1 MRDEPL
7 LTGDRNEVL
16 RAIRHVRNRWRL
28 RLALRGVAVLVAA
41 ALGTLLAS
49 SFGLELFR
57 FDPAAIIGFR
67 VVTYVALL
75 AFGWWL
81 FIRPVSRRVSDE
93 RVALYIEEHAPE
105 LQATVLSAVEES
117 RKGARERAV
126 DHSPELVRRLIES
139 AVRQI
144 RDIDMGRRVETGQ
157 LRRSTGMLATA
168 GLVALLLFTFGPDY
182 LRHGINALLT
192 PMGNV
197 QAASP
202 YSIEVLPGDAT
213 VARGADQAV
222 TARLVGFEAEEVNL
236 LMRGSG
242 DAFDRLPLIPVVTED
257 GAVEPGQFEV
267 LLFDLQE
274 PIDYFVESI
283 GVESPAYRLD
293 VIELPYA
300 ERIELEYH
308 FPEYTGL
315 EPRTVDDGGDIAVLQ
330 GTEVRL
336 RAVPTMGTTGGQLV
350 FDDDDDQRFDLS
362 LEDDGTLTASFMV
375 EEEGFYRVDLVAPAG
390 NLVTASPQYTID
402 VLTDQPPSAMFIRPG
417 RDTTASAIEEVFIEA
432 RADDDFGL
440 HSLDLV
446 YSVNG
451 GPEESVSLFDGGG
464 NPLREVSAGHTFFFE
479 ELELEPGDFLSYYAR
494 ATDRNL
500 LQQGAD
506 VKSDLFFVQ
515 IRRYNQDYRMQPSQG
530 GAGGA
535 GGMGGADA
543 RELSK
548 AQREIISATFNLI
561 RDREQYDAEEF
572 EENVVFL
579 TLAQGRLREQVET
592 LVRRMNSRVM
602 PADPAFRTI
611 QEILPRAA
619 ESMREAENELQ
630 EQDADGALP
639 PEQRA
644 LQHLQRA
651 EEAYEEVMVTMG
663 GGGGGGGGGGR
674 QAAEDLADLFEL
686 ELDKMRNQYETLQR
700 AGQQQA
706 DDTIDELMERLREL
720 ARRQEREAERQR
732 RRARG
737 QQSTQG
743 GGAGQRAL
751 ADEAE
756 EAARR
761 LERLAREQN
770 SPQMM
775 DTARRLQEAADAMRR
790 AAANDDNLGFAEAGT
805 ALDRLREV
813 QERLNSEQ
821 RGRLERDIADQLR
834 RANRLADEQRE
845 MRAEVEQLPGLQ
857 DEARFDALRRLLEQ
871 KGQMEEEVADLE
883 RQIDST
889 SAEFRRDERD
899 AARELQEAAGGI
911 RDNKLKEKI
920 RYTRGL
926 IRSRPGPTANA
937 FEEQIGE
944 NIEQLVE
951 ELTEAA
957 AAVGRSEGDRMAQA
971 LDRTRD
977 LMRSLE
983 SLDHRMWEQGRQGED
998 GEQGRQQGQ
1007 EGQQGQQGQA
1017 AGQEGQQ
1024 GQQGQ
1029 QGQAGQEGQG
1039 QQGGQPGQN
1048 AQAGG
1053 QLGGADGWRGGDAS
1067 NFGRDWGGGWGDRRP
1082 GTTVWEP
1089 GDVRQWSREYE
1100 QRAGEAQEL
1109 RRLLNEQEFEVGD
1122 LDAIIQRMREL
1133 DDLRRYQDPEEIA
1146 RLQTFVLEELKR
1158 FEYRLRRE
1166 ITEENEDLF
1175 LAGNEEM
1182 PDEFRD
1188 LVEEYFRSL
1197 AQDQ

>member
-7 LTGDRNEVL
+7 LTGDRNEIL

-57 FDPAAIIGFR
+57 FDPAAIVTFR
-67 VVTYVALL
+67 VVTYAALL
-75 AFGWWL
+75 ACGWWL

-117 RKGARERAV
+117 RKGVRAGAA

-144 RDIDMGRRVETGQ
+144 RDIDMGRHVETGG

-168 GLVALLLFTFGPDY
+168 GLAAALLFTFGPAY

-192 PMGNV
+192 PMGSV
-197 QAASP
+197 EAASP

-222 TARLVGFEAEEVNL
+222 TARLVGFEAEDVNL
-236 LMRGSG
+236 LMRSEAG
-242 DAFDRLPLIPVVTED
+242 DSFDRLPLVPVLTED
-257 GAVEPGQFEV
+257 GAIEPGHFEV
-267 LLFDLQE
+267 LLFDLQA

-283 GVESPAYRLD
+283 GVESPTYRLD

-315 EPRTVDDGGDIAVLQ
+315 EPRTVEDGGDIAVLQ

-350 FDDDDDQRFDLS
+350 FDDDDDQRADLA
-362 LEDDGTLTASFMV
+362 LEEDGTLTASFLV

-390 NLVTASPQYTID
+390 EFVTASPQYTID

-451 GPEESVSLFDGGG
+451 GPEEAVSLFDGGG
-464 NPLREVSAGHTFFFE
+464 SPLREVSAGHTFFFE

-500 LQQGAD
+500 LQEDAD
-506 VKSDLFFVQ
+506 VKSDLYFIQ
-515 IRRYNQDYRMQPSQG
+515 IRRYSQDYRMQPSQG
-530 GAGGA
+530 GAGG
-535 GGMGGADA
+535 GMGGGADA

-663 GGGGGGGGGGR
+663 GGGGGGGGGSR

-686 ELDKMRNQYETLQR
+686 ELDKMRNQYETLER
-700 AGQQQA
+700 ASQQAA

-751 ADEAE
+751 AEEAE

-857 DEARFDALRRLLEQ
+857 DEERFAALRRLLEQ
-871 KGQMEEEVADLE
+871 KGTMEEEVADLE

-899 AARELQEAAGGI
+899 ASRELQEAAAGI

-944 NIEQLVE
+944 NIEQLAE
-951 ELTEAA
+951 ELAEAA

-983 SLDHRMWEQGRQGED
+983 SLDHRMWQQGRQDGD
-998 GEQGRQQGQ
+998 GEPGRSQDG
-1007 EGQQGQQGQA
+1007 EQGQQGQA
-1017 AGQEGQQ
+1017 GQE

-1029 QGQAGQEGQG
+1029 QGQAGQEGQ
-1039 QQGGQPGQN
+1039 QAGQPGQN

-1082 GTTVWEP
+1082 GSTVWEP

-1182 PDEFRD
+1182 PDEFRE

-1197 AQDQ
+1197 AQAQ

>member
-1 MRDEPL
+1 MFNEPL
-7 LTGDRNEVL
+7 LTGDRDEIL

-28 RLALRGVAVLVAA
+28 RLALRGAAVLAAA

-49 SFGLELFR
+49 SWGLELFR
-57 FDPAAIIGFR
+57 FDPAAIVAFR
-67 VVTYVALL
+67 VVTYAALL
-75 AFGWWL
+75 ACGWWL
-81 FIRPVSRRVSDE
+81 FIRPISRRVSDE

-117 RKGARERAV
+117 RRGARERAA

-144 RDIDMGRRVETGQ
+144 RDIDMGRHVE
-157 LRRSTGMLATA
+157 RRRLWRSS
-168 GLVALLLFTFGPDY
+168 GLVAAAGVAAALLFTFGPAY
-182 LRHGINALLT
+182 LRHGVNALLT
-192 PMGNV
+192 PMGSV

-202 YSIEVLPGDAT
+202 YSIEVAPGDAT
-213 VARGADQAV
+213 VARGADQAI
-222 TARLVGFEAEEVNL
+222 TARLVGFEAEDVNL
-236 LMRGSG
+236 LLRSG
-242 DAFDRLPLIPVVTED
+242 GDSFDRLPLIPVLTED
-257 GAVEPGQFEV
+257 GAVAAGRFEV

-274 PIDYFVESI
+274 PVDYFVESI

-293 VIELPYA
+293 VIDLPYA

-315 EPRTVDDGGDIAVLQ
+315 EPRTVEDGGDIAVLQ
-330 GTEVRL
+330 GTEVTL
-336 RAVPTMGTTGGQLV
+336 RAVPTMGTTGGRLV
-350 FDDDDDQRFDLS
+350 FDDDGRRLDLA
-362 LEDDGTLTASFMV
+362 LEDDGTLTAAFTV

-390 NLVTASPQYTID
+390 ELVTASPQYTID
-402 VLTDQPPSAMFIRPG
+402 VLTDQPPAAMFIRPG
-417 RDTTASAIEEVFIEA
+417 RDTTASAIEEVFVEA

-446 YSVNG
+446 WSVNG
-451 GPEESVSLFDGGG
+451 GPEESVSLFRGEGDA
-464 NPLREVSAGHTFFFE
+464 LREVSAGHTFFFE

-500 LQQGAD
+500 LQEGAD
-506 VKSDLFFVQ
+506 VKSDLYFIQ
-515 IRRYNQDYRMQPSQG
+515 IRRYSQDYRMQPSQG
-530 GAGGA
+530 GAGG
-535 GGMGGADA
+535 GMGGGADA

-548 AQREIISATFNLI
+548 AQREIISATFNLV
-561 RDREQYDAEEF
+561 RDREQYDAGEF

-619 ESMREAENELQ
+619 EAMREAEAELQ

-639 PEQRA
+639 PEQRS

-700 AGQQQA
+700 AGQERA
-706 DDTIDELMERLREL
+706 DETIDELMERLREL

-751 ADEAE
+751 AEEAE

-770 SPQMM
+770 SPRMM

-813 QERLNSEQ
+813 QERLGGEQ
-821 RGRLERDIADQLR
+821 RSRLERDIADQLR

-857 DEARFDALRRLLEQ
+857 DEERFAALRRLLEQ
-871 KGQMEEEVADLE
+871 KAGMEEEVADLE

-899 AARELQEAAGGI
+899 ASRELQEAAGGI

-944 NIEQLVE
+944 NIE
-951 ELTEAA
+951 ELAEDLAEAA
-957 AAVGRSEGDRMAQA
+957 AAVGKSGGDRMAQA

-983 SLDHRMWEQGRQGED
+983 SLDHRMWRQGREGRE
-998 GEQGRQQGQ
+998 GEQDQEQEGRPGQ
-1007 EGQQGQQGQA
+1007 EGQPGAGDEQGD
-1017 AGQEGQQ
+1017 
-1024 GQQGQ
+1024 
-1029 QGQAGQEGQG
+1029 QAGR
-1039 QQGGQPGQN
+1039 QGGQPGQ
-1048 AQAGG
+1048 AGRPGQEGQAGG
-1053 QLGGADGWRGGDAS
+1053 QLGGGPDGWRGDAS
-1067 NFGRDWGGGWGDRRP
+1067 NFGREWGGYGYGDRRP
-1082 GTTVWEP
+1082 GTAAWEP

-1109 RRLLNEQEFEVGD
+1109 RRLLDEQDFEVGD
-1122 LDAIIQRMREL
+1122 LDAVIQRMREL

-1182 PDEFRD
+1182 PDEFRE

-1197 AQDQ
+1197 AADQ